1 MVIQFGC
8 EGYAESK
15 NVTMYEVV
23 SRVVMVEKLSSV
35 YVPQAVAIE
44 FKYKLPSRRL
54 RSASFRPSHQTS
66 PFLASPKI

>member
-23 SRVVMVEKLSSV
+23 SRVMAEKLLSV
-35 YVPQAVAIE
+35 YVPVAIG

-54 RSASFRPSHQTS
+54 RSASFRPSHQSS